1 MTRLVDLSMP
11 VHADIAELAAE
22 VERLIVAHE
31 IGGLSDEDLLQAADS
46 LSFLEVIQPVV
57 AGWFT
62 SGRCSRERAKA
73 KLRWMN
79 DRIRIPRAREL
90 AGPLYEEALRIVDRA

>member
-22 VERLIVAHE
+22 VERLSVAHE

-46 LSFLEVIQPVV
+46 LSFLEVIPPVV

-73 KLRWMN
+73 QLRWMH
-79 DRIRIPRAREL
+79 DRIRVPRAREL